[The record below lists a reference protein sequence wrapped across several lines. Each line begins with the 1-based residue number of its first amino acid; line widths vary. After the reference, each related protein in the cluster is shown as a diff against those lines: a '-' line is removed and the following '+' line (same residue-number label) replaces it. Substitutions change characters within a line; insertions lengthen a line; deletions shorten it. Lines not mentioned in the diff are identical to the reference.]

1 MSSNITI
8 SGTDFKFKG
17 QRNLYKGKVRDVY
30 TIDDLL
36 VMVATDRISAFDYIL
51 ARNIPHKGQ
60 VLNQMAS
67 YFLKETANI
76 IPNWWIAAPDPN
88 VSIGKKCTPY
98 KVEMVVRNYL
108 VGHAWRTYKEG
119 NRVLCGIG
127 LSEGLKEN
135 QQFEK
140 PILTPSTKAD
150 EGHDLDISR
159 EEIIARGVVPELE
172 YKVLEKY
179 SLELFNIGSNM
190 AKERGLI
197 LVDTKYE
204 FGKDDK
210 GNILLIDEIHTPDSS
225 RYFYEED
232 YADRFSK
239 GLAPR
244 QLSKEFVR
252 EWLIAHG
259 FQGKEDQIMP
269 VMPDSFIKEIS
280 ERYLELYRIITGHEL
295 EVFATIDPLERIKTN
310 IESWLVSNT

>member
-8 SGTDFKFKG
+8 SGTDFQFKG
-17 QRNLYKGKVRDVY
+17 QTNLYKGKVRDVY
-30 TIDDLL
+30 TIGDLL
-36 VMVATDRISAFDYIL
+36 IMVATDRISAFDYIL
-51 ARNIPHKGQ
+51 PRNIPNKGQ

-67 YFLKETANI
+67 YFLKATAHS
-76 IPNWWIAAPDPN
+76 IPNWWIASPDPN

-119 NRVLCGIG
+119 HRVLCGVS
-127 LSEGLKEN
+127 LDNDLKEN
-135 QQFEK
+135 QKLAE
-140 PILTPSTKAD
+140 PIITPSTKAD
-150 EGHDLDISR
+150 EGHDLDISK
-159 EEIIARGVVPELE
+159 EEIIRQAIVSEE
-172 YKVLEKY
+172 DYKVLESY
-179 SLELFNIGSNM
+179 SLQLFSIGTQM
-190 AKERGLI
+190 AAERGLI

-204 FGKDDK
+204 FGKDEE

-225 RYFYEED
+225 RYFYAED

-239 GLAPR
+239 GLPPR

-269 VMPDSFIKEIS
+269 VMPDSFVTEIS
-280 ERYLELYRIITGHEL
+280 ERYLELYKIITGHEL
-295 EVFATIDPLERIKTN
+295 EIIETKDPLIRIQAN
-310 IESWLVSNT
+310 ISSWLAENT